1 MIVTRMR
8 HVQTRLDRLTARVTK
23 VMKGMESTVQIS
35 MNVVMRL
42 ILATI
47 MRLVG
52 TPKVLSIAHAIM
64 VSRAMDITVLVSI
77 SFLY

>member
-8 HVQTRLDRLTARVTK
+8 HVQTRLDRLTAHATQ